1 MKSYLPGQALNLTV
15 ALADSAGAAASATAV
30 SFRVLDA
37 AGAEV
42 QASTPVTIPVPPVSS
57 VVLAILQAT
66 NTLGVGVTSAPRQVE
81 ITVTTA
87 AGQFIQNEYYALV
100 QGDGLIVGVNTIAT
114 MLEANFIGFDM
125 SWLDGWHSALPE
137 ARLGALKA
145 SRDDLCRLTYRYSP
159 EDDQTRIVHTPGLF
173 TIDLKDYDAAELAA
187 LPADFLAALKK
198 AQVLQADYRLAG
210 STTERQRE
218 DGLMSRTVG
227 ESSEMY
233 RPGMGPIKYPVC
245 KAAMAALSGYLE
257 MNRWI
262 IGRG

>member
-1 MKSYLPGQALNLTV
+1 MNSYLPGQALS
-15 ALADSAGAAASATAV
+15 LAVSLVDRSGAAVQATAV

-37 AGAEV
+37 AGLEV
-42 QASTPVTIPVPPVSS
+42 QAPVPVTIATPPVSS
-57 VVLAILQAT
+57 VTLEITQAA
-66 NTLGVGVTSAPRQVE
+66 NTLVAGVTSAARAVE

-87 AGQFIQNEYYALV
+87 AGKFIQMDYYVLMA
-100 QGDGLIVGVNTIAT
+100 GDGLEVGQNTFAT
-114 MLEANFIGFDM
+114 MTEAVAIAFDM
-125 SWLDGWHSALPE
+125 SWMDGWHASTID
-137 ARLGALKA
+137 ARVGALKA
-145 SRDDLCRLTYRYSP
+145 AREDLCRLTYRYSP
-159 EDDQTRIVHTPGLF
+159 EDDQTRIVHSPDLF
-173 TIDLKDYDAAELAA
+173 TIDLKDYDATELATLSA
-187 LPADFLAALKK
+187 GFRQALKR
-198 AQVLQADYRLAG
+198 AQVIQADYRLAG

-257 MNRWI
+257 MNQWI